1 MNYVIMISADITVH
15 KENMN
20 MVKYKHY
27 VKLYE
32 AEVLKVFTESFVNY
46 PLFWGVFK
54 DRFKSEEKLRSFY
67 ERLIK
72 GIFRATVRKDDCYI
86 GIEDGKVTVIVIV
99 EKPSD
104 KPVGFWDYAVS
115 GMAGIIARIGL
126 RDTLKY
132 MELSDKTEVVVKSI
146 PEPRWHLYF
155 LAVDPKY
162 QKLGHGSGAIQD
174 FLIPLVKSNGGNLIT
189 VTTNSEKNVPFYTN
203 NGFTLIKKETLEYK
217 SKSIGNWSFRMDL

>member
-1 MNYVIMISADITVH
+1 
-15 KENMN
+15 
-20 MVKYKHY
+20 MVKYKRY
-27 VKLYE
+27 VRSYE
-32 AEVLKVFTESFVNY
+32 AEVLKVFTESFVDY

-54 DRFKSEEKLRSFY
+54 DRFKSEKKLRSFY

-86 GIEDGKVTVIVIV
+86 GIADGKVRVIVVV

-115 GMAGIIARIGL
+115 GMPGIIARIGL

-132 MELSDKTEVVVKSI
+132 MELSDKTEIVVKSI

-162 QKLGHGSGAIQD
+162 QKLGLGSGAIQD
-174 FLIPLVKSNGGNLIT
+174 LLIPLVKNNGGDLMT
-189 VTTNSEKNVPFYTN
+189 VTTNSEKNVDFYIK
-203 NGFTLIKKETLEYK
+203 NGFSLVREETLEYK
-217 SKSIGNWSFRMDL
+217 AKSFGNWTFRMDL

>member
-1 MNYVIMISADITVH
+1 MNYVIMILADITVH

-20 MVKYKHY
+20 MVEYKRY
-27 VKLYE
+27 DRSYE
-32 AEVLKVFTESFVNY
+32 AEVLKVFTESFVGY

-54 DRFKSEEKLRSFY
+54 DRFKSEKKLRSFY
-67 ERLIK
+67 ECLIK

-86 GIEDGKVTVIVIV
+86 GIADGKVRVIVIV

-115 GMAGIIARIGL
+115 GMPGIIAKIGL

-132 MELSDKTEVVVKSI
+132 MELSDKTEIAVKSI
-146 PEPRWHLYF
+146 SEPRWHLYF

-162 QKLGHGSGAIQD
+162 QKRGIGSRAIQD
-174 FLIPLVKSNGGNLIT
+174 LLIPLVKNNGGDLIT
-189 VTTNSEKNVPFYTN
+189 VTTNSEKNVVFYTD
-203 NGFTLIKKETLEYK
+203 NGFKLIKEETLEYK
-217 SKSIGNWSFRMDL
+217 AKTIGNWSFRMDL

>member
-1 MNYVIMISADITVH
+1 
-15 KENMN
+15 

-27 VKLYE
+27 DSSYE
-32 AEVLKVFTESFVNY
+32 AEVLKVFTKSFVDY

-54 DRFKSEEKLRSFY
+54 DRFKSEKKLRSFY
-67 ERLIK
+67 EHLIK
-72 GIFRATVRKDDCYI
+72 GIFKATVRKDDCYI
-86 GIEDGKVTVIVIV
+86 GIEAGKVRVIVIV

-132 MELSDKTEVVVKSI
+132 MELSDKTETVVKSI

-162 QKLGHGSGAIQD
+162 QKHGIGSGAIQD
-174 FLIPLVKSNGGNLIT
+174 LVIPLVKANGGDLMT
-189 VTTNSEKNVPFYTN
+189 VTTNSEKNVAFYTK
-203 NGFTLIKKETLEYK
+203 NGFTLIKKETLTYK
-217 SKSIGNWSFRMDL
+217 DKTIGNWSFRMDL